1 MLPLPCDASDF
12 RAAICEKSFVNDV
25 AETDG
30 TVAELLELLALLE
43 EEPLLPQA
51 ARSSAAPRPRPS
63 GRLSW
68 LPNTNKPPRSWVR
81 CVRTLP
87 MTGLHDGHCG
97 QTPIWENSKPT
108 GINGAVNIHV
118 TM

>member
-43 EEPLLPQA
+43 EEPLLLQA
-51 ARSSAAPRPRPS
+51 ARSSAAPPATAVRPALLVDEYKQTTS
-63 GRLSW
+63 LVG
-68 LPNTNKPPRSWVR
+68 R

-97 QTPIWENSKPT
+97 PDTYLGEQ
-108 GINGAVNIHV
+108 
-118 TM
+118 